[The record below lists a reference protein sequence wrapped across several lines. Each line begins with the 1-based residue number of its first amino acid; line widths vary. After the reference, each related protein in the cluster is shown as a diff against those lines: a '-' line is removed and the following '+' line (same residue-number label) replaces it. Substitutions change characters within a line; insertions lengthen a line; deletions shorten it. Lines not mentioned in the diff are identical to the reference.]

1 MSLFV
6 VAVFVAVV
14 VVAVVVV
21 RHTGDRN
28 AKVIYWTLLTSSCI
42 LHHGVIF
49 GWK

>member
-6 VAVFVAVV
+6 VAVVAVV

-28 AKVIYWTLLTSSCI
+28 AKVIYWTQMTSSCI

>member
-6 VAVFVAVV
+6 VAVVAVV

-28 AKVIYWTLLTSSCI
+28 AKVIYWMLLTSSCV
-42 LHHGVIF
+42 LHHGLIF